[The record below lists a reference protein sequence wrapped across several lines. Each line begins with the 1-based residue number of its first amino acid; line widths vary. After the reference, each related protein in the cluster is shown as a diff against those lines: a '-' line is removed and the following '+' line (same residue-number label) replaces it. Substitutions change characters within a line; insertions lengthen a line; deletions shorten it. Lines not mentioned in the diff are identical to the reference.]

1 MYLYHVLFVTINT
14 NIGGIDCQK
23 KVCFLEMFI
32 CLLCSNL
39 FEVLDSTFVGKERSG
54 HAKSK
59 KKKKRSCKD
68 QLPDFILKGFLL
80 AN

>member
-1 MYLYHVLFVTINT
+1 MYLYHVLFITINT
-14 NIGGIDCQK
+14 NIGGIDYQK

-32 CLLCSNL
+32 YLLCSNL

-54 HAKSK
+54 LAKSK
-59 KKKKRSCKD
+59 KKKGSCKG